1 MAKEQLEGC
10 RHNSELIQER
20 HDWLLYVL
28 EYNVAIV
35 LPKGW
40 GRGSGTVLVA
50 NLIAAI
56 VIAAIRMEG
65 VSCLGSN
72 Q

>member
-1 MAKEQLEGC
+1 M
-10 RHNSELIQER
+10 
-20 HDWLLYVL
+20 
-28 EYNVAIV
+28 AIV